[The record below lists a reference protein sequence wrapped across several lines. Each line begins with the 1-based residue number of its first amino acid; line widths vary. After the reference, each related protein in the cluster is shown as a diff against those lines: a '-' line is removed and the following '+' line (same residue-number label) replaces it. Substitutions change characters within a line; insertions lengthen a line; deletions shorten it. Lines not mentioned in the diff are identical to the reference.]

1 MIDKL
6 IPDMYQQSIYTINY
20 KKLKEDGIK
29 CLLFDLDNTCVSYE
43 DKEPNE
49 KLKNLFDKL
58 SDMGFKVIIYSN
70 ATKKRIEPFKKY
82 LLVDCQ
88 AMARKPNRGNYKKVL
103 KRFNFDISEVA
114 MIGDQLFTDVLGGNK
129 MGIKTILVNPVSKS
143 DFIFTKLL
151 RRIEDSVFKKLE
163 KRGVIFRFTYCCSNT
178 FKYRRNTKTGT
189 RKHHIYR
196 RIITRWK
203 N

>member
-20 KKLKEDGIK
+20 KKLKDDGIK
-29 CLLFDLDNTCVSYE
+29 CLLFDLDNTCISYE
-43 DKEPNE
+43 IKEPSE

-58 SDMGFKVIIYSN
+58 KDMGFKVIIYSN

-163 KRGVIFRFTYCCSNT
+163 KRGIYSKG
-178 FKYRRNTKTGT
+178 KY
-189 RKHHIYR
+189 YE
-196 RIITRWK
+196 
-203 N
+203 

>member
-58 SDMGFKVIIYSN
+58 GDMGFKVIIYSN

-103 KRFNFDISEVA
+103 KRFKFDISEVA

-129 MGIKTILVNPVSKS
+129 MGIKTILVNPVSKK
-143 DFIFTKLL
+143 DFIFTKIL
-151 RRIEDSVFKKLE
+151 RRIEDSIFKKLE
-163 KRGVIFRFTYCCSNT
+163 KRGIYKKG
-178 FKYRRNTKTGT
+178 KY
-189 RKHHIYR
+189 YE
-196 RIITRWK
+196 
-203 N
+203 

>member
-43 DKEPNE
+43 DKGPNE

-58 SDMGFKVIIYSN
+58 GDMGFKVIIYSN
-70 ATKKRIEPFKKY
+70 AMKKRIEPFKKY

-129 MGIKTILVNPVSKS
+129 MGIKTILVNPVSKK
-143 DFIFTKLL
+143 DFIFTKML
-151 RRIEDSVFKKLE
+151 RRIEDSIFKKLE
-163 KRGVIFRFTYCCSNT
+163 KRGIYKKG
-178 FKYRRNTKTGT
+178 KY
-189 RKHHIYR
+189 YE
-196 RIITRWK
+196 
-203 N
+203 